1 MSSKIKVNIANLAK
15 QYGRKVF
22 QSAFRIL
29 NDKHLAED
37 VTQEVFLKLFKKS
50 TESFDQIS
58 NWQGYLKSMAI
69 STAID
74 QLRRHKRL
82 AEEPIE
88 HESQQGTSN
97 VTPPLQQVLIQRD
110 LAQFKLA
117 LVNMHPQDAEIF
129 CLRHIE
135 GYSYQEIG
143 ALLEMTSNAVGVC
156 LHRTQQKLSSQ
167 LPQSQYLGEQK
178 HV

>member
-1 MSSKIKVNIANLAK
+1 MKVNIAKLAQK
-15 QYGRKVF
+15 YGRTVF
-22 QSAFRIL
+22 QSAYRIL
-29 NDKHLAED
+29 NDTHLAED
-37 VTQEVFLKLFKKS
+37 VVQEVFLKLFKKP

-58 NWQGYLKSMAI
+58 NWHGYLKSMTI

-82 AEEPIE
+82 AEEMINDE
-88 HESQQGTSN
+88 LQQN
-97 VTPPLQQVLIQRD
+97 AERAEQPLQQALIQAD
-110 LAQFKLA
+110 LAQFKNA

-135 GYSYQEIG
+135 GYSYQEI
-143 ALLEMTSNAVGVC
+143 AELVNMKSNAVGVC
-156 LHRTQQKLSSQ
+156 LHRTQQKLSKQ
-167 LPQSQYLGEQK
+167 LPESQFFGEEK

>member
-1 MSSKIKVNIANLAK
+1 MKVNIAKLAQ

-22 QSAFRIL
+22 QSAYRIL
-29 NDKHLAED
+29 NDAHLAED
-37 VTQEVFLKLFKKS
+37 VAQDVFLKLFKKS

-88 HESQQGTSN
+88 NESQQN
-97 VTPPLQQVLIQRD
+97 INEAKQPLQQVLIQKD
-110 LAQFKLA
+110 LAQFKIA
-117 LVNMHPQDAEIF
+117 LVDMHPQDAEIF

-143 ALLEMTSNAVGVC
+143 ELLDMTSNAVGVC
-156 LHRTQQKLSSQ
+156 LHRTQQKLLNQ
-167 LPQSQYLGEQK
+167 LPESQFFGEQK

>member
-1 MSSKIKVNIANLAK
+1 MKVNIAKLAQ

-29 NDKHLAED
+29 NDAHLAED
-37 VTQEVFLKLFKKS
+37 VAQDVFIKLFKKP

-88 HESQQGTSN
+88 DESQQNINEAIAG
-97 VTPPLQQVLIQRD
+97 LIY
-110 LAQFKLA
+110 F
-117 LVNMHPQDAEIF
+117 
-129 CLRHIE
+129 
-135 GYSYQEIG
+135 
-143 ALLEMTSNAVGVC
+143 LL
-156 LHRTQQKLSSQ
+156 
-167 LPQSQYLGEQK
+167 
-178 HV
+178 

>member
-1 MSSKIKVNIANLAK
+1 MKVNIANLAK

-29 NDKHLAED
+29 NDTHLAED

-58 NWQGYLKSMAI
+58 NWQGYLKRMAI

-88 HESQQGTSN
+88 NESQQSTSN
-97 VTPPLQQVLIQRD
+97 ATLPLQQVFIQRD
-110 LAQFKLA
+110 LAQF
-117 LVNMHPQDAEIF
+117 
-129 CLRHIE
+129 
-135 GYSYQEIG
+135 
-143 ALLEMTSNAVGVC
+143 
-156 LHRTQQKLSSQ
+156 
-167 LPQSQYLGEQK
+167 
-178 HV
+178 